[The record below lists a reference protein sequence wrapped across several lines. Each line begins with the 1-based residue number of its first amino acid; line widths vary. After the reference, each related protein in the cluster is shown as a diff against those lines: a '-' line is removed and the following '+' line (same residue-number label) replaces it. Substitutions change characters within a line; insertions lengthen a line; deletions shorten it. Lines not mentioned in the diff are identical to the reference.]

1 MEDRRNTDADRR
13 SRRRVERDPRREQL
27 PTWKNTLPPG
37 NQPVDRRDLE
47 RGIERMEM
55 LLGR

>member
-1 MEDRRNTDADRR
+1 MEDRTTTDARRR
-13 SRRRVERDPRREQL
+13 SPHHPERDPRRQQL

-37 NQPVDRRDLE
+37 NQAIDRRDLE